1 MHSNL
6 ITIER
11 HILDQEREH
20 PEATGVLT
28 NLLYDIALAA
38 KLIAQQIHRAGLS
51 DILGKAGQINVQ
63 GEEQMN
69 LDVFANET
77 FIRMNSYTGRV
88 AVMATEELAQPVVCS
103 PAMRNGKYVLIF
115 DPLDGSSNIDV
126 NVSVGT
132 IFGIYQRKTPLGS
145 EGTLEDCLQP
155 GRELVASGY
164 IVYGSST
171 VMVYSTGN
179 GVHGFTLE
187 PTLGEFLLSHPY
199 IRIPEAPKYYSTNL
213 SYERF
218 WSTGVLRYTRYLQ
231 GLEGAL
237 PPLSLST
244 RYVGSLVA
252 DFHRNM
258 LKGGVFY
265 YPALYREPQRPQPKM
280 RLLCEAA
287 PLAFIARHAGGY
299 ASDGTQ
305 DILNIVP
312 TELHQR
318 VPLFIGDR
326 KLVEKAEEYIRRYG

>member
-11 HILDQEREH
+11 HILEQEREH

-51 DILGKAGQINVQ
+51 DILGQAGRINVQ

-88 AVMATEELAQPVVCS
+88 AVMATEELAEPVVCS
-103 PAMRNGKYVLIF
+103 PAMRDGKYVLIF

-145 EGTLEDCLQP
+145 EGSLEDCLQP

-164 IVYGSST
+164 IIYGSST

-199 IRIPEAPKYYSTNL
+199 IRIPESPKYYSTNL

-218 WSTGVLRYTRYLQ
+218 WSAGVLRYTRYLQ
-231 GLEGAL
+231 GLEGAT
-237 PPLSLST
+237 LSLST

-265 YPALYREPQRPQPKM
+265 YPTLYREPQHPQPKM

-287 PLAFIARHAGGY
+287 PLAYIAQHAGGY
-299 ASDGTQ
+299 ASDGAQ

-312 TELHQR
+312 TKLHQR

-326 KLVEKAEEYIRRYG
+326 KLVEKAEEYIHRYG

>member
-11 HILDQEREH
+11 HILEQEREH

-51 DILGKAGQINVQ
+51 DILGQAGRINVQ

-88 AVMATEELAQPVVCS
+88 AVMATEELAEPVVCS
-103 PAMRNGKYVLIF
+103 PAMRDGKYVLIF

-145 EGTLEDCLQP
+145 EGSLEDCLQP

-164 IVYGSST
+164 IIYGSST

-199 IRIPEAPKYYSTNL
+199 IRIPEVPKYYSTNL

-218 WSTGVLRYTRYLQ
+218 WSAGVLRYTRYLQ
-231 GLEGAL
+231 GLEGAT
-237 PPLSLST
+237 LSLST

-258 LKGGVFY
+258 LKGGIFY
-265 YPALYREPQRPQPKM
+265 YPTLYREPQHPQPKM

-287 PLAFIARHAGGY
+287 PLAYIAQHAGGY
-299 ASDGTQ
+299 ASDGAQ

-312 TELHQR
+312 TKLHQR

-326 KLVEKAEEYIRRYG
+326 KLVEKAEEYIHRYG